1 LLAFLVAY
9 PFVLSVWFSLSD
21 ARIGTAGNFVGL
33 GNFERL
39 FSSSIF
45 LQTLQNSFV
54 FTAAAL
60 TCKIVFGMAL
70 ALLLFRV
77 TRFKRLI
84 RGAVLLPFIV
94 PTALST
100 LVWWWMF
107 EPLYSVVNWTL
118 KTLRV
123 VDHDLPWLPDPY
135 LAMFVVILVNVWRG
149 LPFFAIT
156 LLAGLVA
163 IPRELY
169 EAAKPTA
176 PAGQALLAHHPAL
189 VTPVLGVVILFSAIS
204 PCRTSTSSTS
214 ARRADE
220 HDTLATAPSPWAC
233 RAARSGCRLAV
244 PVPDPAGRGVLQLR
258 LMRKAAIYEYA
269 IALNRPHDRHA
280 AAHHPPA
287 HRLPAGAAV
296 RGVRALPAL
305 FHAGDLVQEQ
315 LELSTLAPSFWI
327 RTGRPSATTSC
338 CRRNAVLE
346 WFANSLIV
354 SVSAT
359 VISVVLGVL
368 AAYPLARMRFQGP
381 TLSASRSSSPTW
393 CRRRCCR

>member
-1 LLAFLVAY
+1 MTLKTADIDLAGPVAREARPAPRRRAGVLARESRSAYAFVTPAFCLLAFLVAY

-21 ARIGTAGNFVGL
+21 ARIGRAGSFVGL

-118 KTLRV
+118 KSLHLVNR
-123 VDHDLPWLPDPY
+123 DIPWLPDPY
-135 LAMFVVILVNVWRG
+135 LAMFTVILVNTWRG

-163 IPRELY
+163 IPKELY
-169 EAAKPTA
+169 EAAESDG
-176 PAGQALLAHHPAL
+176 AGPIGRFWHVTVPL
-189 VTPVLGVVILFSAIS
+189 VKPVLAVVILFSTIF
-204 PCRTSTSSTS
+204 
-214 ARRADE
+214 
-220 HDTLATAPSPWAC
+220 TLADFNIVYVLTKGGPMNMTHLFATYSFALGLQ
-233 RAARSGCRLAV
+233 SGQI
-244 PVPDPAGRGVLQLR
+244 GQ
-258 LMRKAAIYEYA
+258 
-269 IALNRPHDRHA
+269 
-280 AAHHPPA
+280 
-287 HRLPAGAAV
+287 GAAV
-296 RGVRALPAL
+296 SLFLFPILLAVVFVQLRVVRK
-305 FHAGDLVQEQ
+305 
-315 LELSTLAPSFWI
+315 ST
-327 RTGRPSATTSC
+327 TY
-338 CRRNAVLE
+338 E
-346 WFANSLIV
+346 
-354 SVSAT
+354 
-359 VISVVLGVL
+359 
-368 AAYPLARMRFQGP
+368 
-381 TLSASRSSSPTW
+381 
-393 CRRRCCR
+393 